1 MEVSGYKMDI
11 LLKRYEEL
19 LNRLTKSED
28 WLARNNYNDW
38 EDVKKEDF
46 KVYQLRKNLIMQIES
61 IQNTLH
67 DKLDLRYGR
76 QQ

>member
-1 MEVSGYKMDI
+1 MDI

-19 LNRLTKSED
+19 LTRLDKSED
-28 WLARNNYNDW
+28 WLIKNNYNNW
-38 EDVKKEDF
+38 ESVKKEDF

-67 DKLDLRYGR
+67 EKLDLRYGR
-76 QQ
+76 

>member
-1 MEVSGYKMDI
+1 MDI

-19 LNRLTKSED
+19 LTRLDKSEE
-28 WLARNNYNDW
+28 WLIKNNYNNW
-38 EDVKKEDF
+38 ESVKKEDF

-67 DKLDLRYGR
+67 EKLDLRYGR
-76 QQ
+76 

>member
-1 MEVSGYKMDI
+1 MDI

-19 LNRLTKSED
+19 LIRLDKSEE
-28 WLARNNYNDW
+28 WLIKNNYNNW
-38 EDVKKEDF
+38 ESVKKEDF

-67 DKLDLRYGR
+67 EKSDLRYGR
-76 QQ
+76 

>member
-1 MEVSGYKMDI
+1 MDI

-19 LNRLTKSED
+19 LTRLDKSEE
-28 WLARNNYNDW
+28 WLIKNNYNNW
-38 EDVKKEDF
+38 ESVKREDF

-67 DKLDLRYGR
+67 DKLDLRYGG
-76 QQ
+76 

>member
-1 MEVSGYKMDI
+1 MDI

-19 LNRLTKSED
+19 LIRLDKSEE
-28 WLARNNYNDW
+28 WLIKNNYNNW
-38 EDVKKEDF
+38 ESVKREDF

-67 DKLDLRYGR
+67 DKLDLRYGG
-76 QQ
+76 

>member
-1 MEVSGYKMDI
+1 MDV

-19 LNRLTKSED
+19 LNRLDKSEE
-28 WLARNNYNDW
+28 WLIKNNYNNW
-38 EDVKKEDF
+38 ESVKKEDF

-67 DKLDLRYGR
+67 DKLDLRYGGIV
-76 QQ
+76 

>member
-1 MEVSGYKMDI
+1 MDI

-19 LNRLTKSED
+19 LIRLDKSEE
-28 WLARNNYNDW
+28 WLIKNNYNNW
-38 EDVKKEDF
+38 EFVKKEDS

-76 QQ
+76 

>member
-1 MEVSGYKMDI
+1 MDV

-19 LNRLTKSED
+19 LTRLDKSED
-28 WLARNNYNDW
+28 WLIKNNYINW
-38 EDVKKEDF
+38 ESVKKEDF

-67 DKLDLRYGR
+67 DKLDLRYGG
-76 QQ
+76 

>member
-1 MEVSGYKMDI
+1 MDL

-19 LNRLTKSED
+19 LSRLDKSEE
-28 WLARNNYNDW
+28 WLIKNNYINW
-38 EDVKKEDF
+38 ESVKKEDF

-67 DKLDLRYGR
+67 EKLDLRYGR
-76 QQ
+76 

>member
-1 MEVSGYKMDI
+1 MDI

-19 LNRLTKSED
+19 LTRLDKSEE
-28 WLARNNYNDW
+28 WLIRNNYINW
-38 EDVKKEDF
+38 EDVKKEDS

-67 DKLDLRYGR
+67 EKLDLRYGR
-76 QQ
+76 

>member
-1 MEVSGYKMDI
+1 MDL

-19 LNRLTKSED
+19 LTRLDKSEE
-28 WLARNNYNDW
+28 WLIKNNYNNW
-38 EDVKKEDF
+38 ESVKREDF

-67 DKLDLRYGR
+67 DKLDLRYGG
-76 QQ
+76 

>member
-1 MEVSGYKMDI
+1 MDI

-19 LNRLTKSED
+19 LTRLDKSEE
-28 WLARNNYNDW
+28 WLIKNNYNNW
-38 EDVKKEDF
+38 ESVKKEDF

-67 DKLDLRYGR
+67 DKLDLRYGG
-76 QQ
+76 

>member
-1 MEVSGYKMDI
+1 MDI
-11 LLKRYEEL
+11 ILKRYEEL
-19 LNRLTKSED
+19 LTRLDKSEE
-28 WLARNNYNDW
+28 WLIKNNYNNW
-38 EDVKKEDF
+38 ESVKREDF

-76 QQ
+76 

>member
-1 MEVSGYKMDI
+1 MDI
-11 LLKRYEEL
+11 LFKRYEEL
-19 LNRLTKSED
+19 LDRLAKSED
-28 WLARNNYNDW
+28 WLVRNNYNNW
-38 EDVKKEDF
+38 EEVREKNF

-76 QQ
+76 

>member
-1 MEVSGYKMDI
+1 MDL

-19 LNRLTKSED
+19 LSRLDKSEE
-28 WLARNNYNDW
+28 WLVRNNYINW
-38 EDVKKEDF
+38 EDVKKEDS
-46 KVYQLRKNLIMQIES
+46 KIYQLRKNLIMQIES

-76 QQ
+76 

>member
-1 MEVSGYKMDI
+1 MDI

-19 LNRLTKSED
+19 LTRLDKSEE
-28 WLARNNYNDW
+28 WLIKNNYNNW
-38 EDVKKEDF
+38 ESVKKEDS

-67 DKLDLRYGR
+67 EKLDLRYGR
-76 QQ
+76 

>member
-1 MEVSGYKMDI
+1 MDI

-19 LNRLTKSED
+19 LTRLDKSED
-28 WLARNNYNDW
+28 WLIKNNYINW
-38 EDVKKEDF
+38 ESVKKEDF

-76 QQ
+76 

>member
-1 MEVSGYKMDI
+1 MDI

-19 LNRLTKSED
+19 LTRLDKSED
-28 WLARNNYNDW
+28 WLIKNNYINW
-38 EDVKKEDF
+38 ESVKKEDF

-67 DKLDLRYGR
+67 EKLDLRYGR
-76 QQ
+76 

>member
-1 MEVSGYKMDI
+1 MDV

-19 LNRLTKSED
+19 LTRLDKSEE
-28 WLARNNYNDW
+28 WLIKNNYINW
-38 EDVKKEDF
+38 ESVKKEDF

-67 DKLDLRYGR
+67 EKLDLRYGR
-76 QQ
+76 

>member
-1 MEVSGYKMDI
+1 MDI

-19 LNRLTKSED
+19 LIRLDKSEE
-28 WLARNNYNDW
+28 WLIKNNYINW
-38 EDVKKEDF
+38 ESGKKEDF

-67 DKLDLRYGR
+67 EKLDLRYGR
-76 QQ
+76 

>member
-1 MEVSGYKMDI
+1 MDL

-19 LNRLTKSED
+19 LTRLDKSEE
-28 WLARNNYNDW
+28 WLIKNNYNNW
-38 EDVKKEDF
+38 ESVKKEDS

-76 QQ
+76 

>member
-1 MEVSGYKMDI
+1 MDI

-19 LNRLTKSED
+19 LIRLDKSEE
-28 WLARNNYNDW
+28 WLIKNNYNNW
-38 EDVKKEDF
+38 ESVKKEDF

-67 DKLDLRYGR
+67 DKLDLRYGG
-76 QQ
+76 

>member
-1 MEVSGYKMDI
+1 MDL

-19 LNRLTKSED
+19 LTRLDKSEE
-28 WLARNNYNDW
+28 WLIKNNYNNW
-38 EDVKKEDF
+38 ESVKKEDF

-76 QQ
+76 

>member
-1 MEVSGYKMDI
+1 MDV

-19 LNRLTKSED
+19 LNRLDKSEE
-28 WLARNNYNDW
+28 WLIKNNYNNW

-67 DKLDLRYGR
+67 EKLDLRYGR
-76 QQ
+76 

>member
-1 MEVSGYKMDI
+1 MDL

-19 LNRLTKSED
+19 LIRLDKSEE
-28 WLARNNYNDW
+28 WLIKNNYNNW
-38 EDVKKEDF
+38 ESVKKEDF

-67 DKLDLRYGR
+67 EKLDLRYGR
-76 QQ
+76 